1 MFVIITLNCNE
12 GIGMM
17 NQKDKERKEQV
28 SHMINIPDDYR
39 LVVDDQEGVDDP
51 YHLLW
56 WEHKEDEE
64 RTIQIT
70 LNRHTGNLIE
80 FRIGDENYF
89 SSDKEA
95 LEENKAREIANVFL
109 KKYTK
114 EGYEFCTYVTVKD
127 DWRGWK
133 EVKYM
138 QEVNGYPLPNTGC
151 VVQVHPSGN
160 VVHFRYNGQK
170 AIEKKPLW
178 PSDIVEENVVLESLK
193 ARQDM
198 RLVFVDLTYSSCKY
212 ENGEEVKGYHLV
224 YEPEPSHACIDAS
237 TGKDLFEPDHYKLPP
252 TVAVEITKKGSR
264 QDDIF
269 ELFDWDKE
277 SFAKVDETEN
287 NNEIRMKFVPKEE
300 LQKQKEEKNPYLMNE
315 FFKKH
320 LTMLKYNNLIGITVD
335 KLTNE
340 LIGFIKLTEDKEA
353 KQILSREECLQ
364 KAIQFL
370 ECVIPDITQYL
381 RLWEE
386 REEAEDGIERFN
398 FSVYVNGIPAEYKHF
413 MININAENGA
423 VMHYS
428 GESSKFIKEL
438 LTYETTP
445 KVTKEEALEI
455 YRDAIRVKL
464 QWSIDHDVE
473 ETVYQLLYKQTT
485 DENYKEFFDGSR
497 EIRYI
502 DAHTGEKI
510 WSE

>member
-1 MFVIITLNCNE
+1 
-12 GIGMM
+12 M

-28 SHMINIPDDYR
+28 VHIINIPDDYR

-56 WEHKEDEE
+56 WEHKADEE

-70 LNRHTGNLIE
+70 LNRHTGSLID
-80 FRIGDENYF
+80 FRIEDEKAF
-89 SSDKEA
+89 SSSEKAIED
-95 LEENKAREIANVFL
+95 NQAREIANTFL

-114 EGYEFCTYVTVKD
+114 EGSEFYTYVIVKGD
-127 DWRGWK
+127 KHGWK
-133 EVKYM
+133 EVNYM

-160 VVHFRYNGQK
+160 VVDFHYNGQK
-170 AIEKKPLW
+170 AIEKKPSW
-178 PSDIVEENVVLESLK
+178 PNEIVEENVVLENLK

-198 RLVFVDLTYSSCKY
+198 RLVFVDLTYSSCEY
-212 ENGEEVKGYHLV
+212 ENREEVKGYHLV

-237 TGKDLFEPDHYKLPP
+237 TGKDLYGPEHYKLPP
-252 TVAVEITKKGSR
+252 TVVVEKIEEGNR

-287 NNEIRMKFVPKEE
+287 DNEIRMKFVLKEE

-320 LTMLKYNNLIGITVD
+320 LPMLKYNNLVSVTID

-340 LIGFIKLTEDKEA
+340 LIGFIKLTDDKEV

-364 KAIQFL
+364 KALQFL
-370 ECVIPDITQYL
+370 EQVIPDITQYL

-386 REEAEDGIERFN
+386 REEAEDGIERFI
-398 FSVYVNGIPAEYKHF
+398 FSIYINDIPAEYNQF

-428 GESSKFIKEL
+428 GESSNLIKKL

-464 QWSIDHDVE
+464 EWSIDHDVE

-485 DENYKEFFDGSR
+485 CENYKEFFDGSR
-497 EIRYI
+497 EVRYI

-510 WSE
+510 WSK

>member
-151 VVQVHPSGN
+151 VVQIHPSGN

-224 YEPEPSHACIDAS
+224 YEPEPSHAFIDAS

-464 QWSIDHDVE
+464 EWSIDHDVE

>member
-1 MFVIITLNCNE
+1 
-12 GIGMM
+12 M

>member
-1 MFVIITLNCNE
+1 MA
-12 GIGMM
+12 
-17 NQKDKERKEQV
+17 
-28 SHMINIPDDYR
+28 HMIDIPDAYR

-64 RTIQIT
+64 KTIQIT

-80 FRIGDENYF
+80 FSIDDKKYF
-89 SSDKEA
+89 SSGKEA
-95 LEENKAREIANVFL
+95 IGENKAREIANIFL

-114 EGYEFCTYVTVKD
+114 KGYEFYTYVTVKD
-127 DWRGWK
+127 DRRGWK
-133 EVKYM
+133 EVNYM

-151 VVQVHPSGN
+151 VVRVHLSGN

-170 AIEKKPLW
+170 AIENKPLW
-178 PSDIVEENVVLESLK
+178 PSEIVEENAVLENLK

-198 RLVFVDLTYSSCKY
+198 RLVFVDLTHSSCEY

-224 YEPEPSHACIDAS
+224 YEPEPNHTFINAS
-237 TGKDLFEPDHYKLPP
+237 TGRDLFGPDHYKLPS
-252 TVAVEITKKGSR
+252 TVAVEKPKKGSR
-264 QDDIF
+264 QGDIF

-277 SFAKVDETEN
+277 SFTKVDETEHDD
-287 NNEIRMKFVPKEE
+287 EIRMKFVPKEE

-320 LTMLKYNNLIGITVD
+320 LPMLKYNNLVGVTVD
-335 KLTNE
+335 KSTNE
-340 LIGFIKLTEDKEA
+340 LIGFIKLTEDIEA
-353 KQILSREECLQ
+353 KQILSREKCLQ
-364 KAIQFL
+364 KALQFL
-370 ECVIPDITQYL
+370 ERVIPDVTQYL

-386 REEAEDGIERFN
+386 REEAEDGIERFI
-398 FSVYVNGIPAEYKHF
+398 FSVYVNGIPAEYKQF
-413 MININAENGA
+413 MVNINVENGA

-428 GESSKFIKEL
+428 GESSNFIKEL

-445 KVTKEEALEI
+445 KVTKEKALQI
-455 YRDAIRVKL
+455 YKEAIRVNL
-464 QWSIDHDVE
+464 EWDIDNDAE
-473 ETVYQLLYKQTT
+473 ETVYKLLYKQTT
-485 DENYKEFFDGSR
+485 DENHKAPFDRSR

-510 WSE
+510 WSEY

>member
-1 MFVIITLNCNE
+1 
-12 GIGMM
+12 M

-28 SHMINIPDDYR
+28 AHIMDIPDDYR

-56 WEHKEDEE
+56 WEHKADEE
-64 RTIQIT
+64 KTIQIT
-70 LNRHTGNLIE
+70 LNRHTGNLID
-80 FRIGDENYF
+80 FRVEEEDSF
-89 SSDKEA
+89 SSG
-95 LEENKAREIANVFL
+95 EEVIEDNKAREIANTFL

-114 EGYEFCTYVTVKD
+114 EGYEFYTYVTVKD
-127 DWRGWK
+127 DWHGWK
-133 EVKYM
+133 EVNYM

-151 VVQVHPSGN
+151 VVQVHSSGN
-160 VVHFRYNGQK
+160 VVNFHYNGQK
-170 AIEKKPLW
+170 AIEKKPSW
-178 PSDIVEENVVLESLK
+178 PSDIVEKNVVLENLK

-198 RLVFVDLTYSSCKY
+198 RLVFVDFTYSSCEY

-237 TGKDLFEPDHYKLPP
+237 TGKDLYGPEHYKLPP
-252 TVAVEITKKGSR
+252 AVVVEKIEKGSR

-269 ELFDWDKE
+269 VLFDWDKE
-277 SFAKVDETEN
+277 RFAKVDETEN
-287 NNEIRMKFVPKEE
+287 DNEIRMKFVLKGE

-320 LTMLKYNNLIGITVD
+320 LLMLKYDNLVSVTID

-340 LIGFIKLTEDKEA
+340 LTGFIKLTDDKEV
-353 KQILSREECLQ
+353 KQILPREECLQ
-364 KAIQFL
+364 KALQFL
-370 ECVIPDITQYL
+370 EQVIPDITQYL

-386 REEAEDGIERFN
+386 REEAEVGIERFI
-398 FSVYVNGIPAEYKHF
+398 FSIYINDIPAEYNQF

-428 GESSKFIKEL
+428 GESSNLIKKL

-445 KVTKEEALEI
+445 KVTKEGALEI

-464 QWSIDHDVE
+464 EWSIDHDVE
-473 ETVYQLLYKQTT
+473 ETIYQLLYKQTT
-485 DENYKEFFDGSR
+485 DENHKEPFDCSR

-510 WSE
+510 WSK

>member
-1 MFVIITLNCNE
+1 
-12 GIGMM
+12 M

-28 SHMINIPDDYR
+28 AHIMDIPDDYR

-56 WEHKEDEE
+56 WEHKADEE
-64 RTIQIT
+64 KTIQIT
-70 LNRHTGNLIE
+70 LNRHTGNLID
-80 FRIGDENYF
+80 FRVEEEDSF
-89 SSDKEA
+89 SSG
-95 LEENKAREIANVFL
+95 EEVIEDNKAREIANTFL

-114 EGYEFCTYVTVKD
+114 EGYEFYTYVTVKD
-127 DWRGWK
+127 DWHGWK
-133 EVKYM
+133 EVNYM

-151 VVQVHPSGN
+151 VVQVHSSGN
-160 VVHFRYNGQK
+160 VVNFHYNGQK
-170 AIEKKPLW
+170 AIEKKPSW
-178 PSDIVEENVVLESLK
+178 PSDIVEKNVVLENLK

-198 RLVFVDLTYSSCKY
+198 RLVFVDFTYSSCEY

-237 TGKDLFEPDHYKLPP
+237 TGKDLYGPEHYKLPP
-252 TVAVEITKKGSR
+252 AVVVEKIEKGSR

-269 ELFDWDKE
+269 VLFDWDKE
-277 SFAKVDETEN
+277 RFAKVDETEN
-287 NNEIRMKFVPKEE
+287 DNEIRMKFVLKGE

-320 LTMLKYNNLIGITVD
+320 LPMLKYDNLVSVTID

-340 LIGFIKLTEDKEA
+340 LTGFIKLTDDKEV
-353 KQILSREECLQ
+353 KQILPREECLQ
-364 KAIQFL
+364 KALQFL
-370 ECVIPDITQYL
+370 EQVIPDITQYL

-386 REEAEDGIERFN
+386 REEAEDGIERFI
-398 FSVYVNGIPAEYKHF
+398 FSIYINDIPAEYNQF

-428 GESSKFIKEL
+428 GESSNLIKKL

-445 KVTKEEALEI
+445 KVTKEGALEI

-464 QWSIDHDVE
+464 EWSIDHDVE
-473 ETVYQLLYKQTT
+473 ETIYQLLYKQTT
-485 DENYKEFFDGSR
+485 DENHKEPFDCSR

-510 WSE
+510 WSK

>member
-28 SHMINIPDDYR
+28 YHMINIPDDYR

-56 WEHKEDEE
+56 WEYKEDEE

-80 FRIGDENYF
+80 FRIDDENYF

-95 LEENKAREIANVFL
+95 LEENKAREIANAFL

-114 EGYEFCTYVTVKD
+114 EGYEFYTYVTVKEGR
-127 DWRGWK
+127 RGWK
-133 EVKYM
+133 EVNYM

-151 VVQVHPSGN
+151 VVQMHPSGN
-160 VVHFRYNGQK
+160 VVNFHHNGQK

-178 PSDIVEENVVLESLK
+178 PSEIVEENIVLGNLK

-198 RLVFVDLTYSSCKY
+198 RLVFVDLTYSSCEY
-212 ENGEEVKGYHLV
+212 ENGERVKGYHLV
-224 YEPEPSHACIDAS
+224 YEPEPSHAFIKAS
-237 TGKDLFEPDHYKLPP
+237 TGKDLFGPDHYKMPP
-252 TVAVEITKKGSR
+252 TVAIEIMEKGSQ

-269 ELFDWDKE
+269 DLLDWDKE
-277 SFAKVDETEN
+277 SFTKVAETEDDY
-287 NNEIRMKFVPKEE
+287 EIRMKFVPKEE
-300 LQKQKEEKNPYLMNE
+300 LQKQKEEKNLYLMNE

-320 LTMLKYNNLIGITVD
+320 LPMLKYNNFVCIMID
-335 KLTNE
+335 KSTNE
-340 LIGFIKLTEDKEA
+340 LTGFIKRTDDKEV

-364 KAIQFL
+364 KALQFL
-370 ECVIPDITQYL
+370 EQVIPDVTQYL

-386 REEAEDGIERFN
+386 REAAEDGIERFT
-398 FSVYVNGIPAEYKHF
+398 FSVYVNGIPAECKQF
-413 MININAENGA
+413 MVNINTENGA

-428 GESSKFIKEL
+428 GESSNFIKEL

-445 KVTKEEALEI
+445 KVTKGKALDI
-455 YRDAIRVKL
+455 YRGAMRVHL
-464 QWSIDHDVE
+464 EWFLENDVE
-473 ETVYQLLYKQTT
+473 ATGYELLYKQTT
-485 DENYKEFFDGSR
+485 DENYKEPFDCRR
-497 EIRYI
+497 ELRYI
-502 DAHTGEKI
+502 DANTGEKI

>member
-1 MFVIITLNCNE
+1 
-12 GIGMM
+12 M

-28 SHMINIPDDYR
+28 VHMIDIPDDYR

-56 WEHKEDEE
+56 WEHKDDEE

-80 FRIGDENYF
+80 FRIAEKNAV
-89 SSDKEA
+89 SSGKEVI
-95 LEENKAREIANVFL
+95 EEKKAREIANTFL
-109 KKYTK
+109 NKYTK
-114 EGYEFCTYVTVKD
+114 EGYEFYTYVTVKD

-133 EVKYM
+133 KVNYM
-138 QEVNGYPLPNTGC
+138 QEVNGYPLPNTGY
-151 VVQVHPSGN
+151 VVQVHSSGN
-160 VVHFRYNGQK
+160 VVNFGCNGQK

-178 PSDIVEENVVLESLK
+178 PNEIVEKNIVLENLK

-198 RLVFVDLTYSSCKY
+198 RLVFVDLTYSSFKY
-212 ENGEEVKGYHLV
+212 ENGEEIKGYHLV
-224 YEPEPSHACIDAS
+224 YEPEPSHASIDAS
-237 TGKDLFEPDHYKLPP
+237 TGEDLYGPEHYKLPP
-252 TVAVEITKKGSR
+252 TVAVEKIKKGS
-264 QDDIF
+264 QKDDIF

-277 SFAKVDETEN
+277 SFTKVDETEN
-287 NNEIRMKFVPKEE
+287 DNEIRMKFVPKEA
-300 LQKQKEEKNPYLMNE
+300 LQKQKKEKNPYLMNE

-320 LTMLKYNNLIGITVD
+320 LPMLKYNNLVSVTID

-340 LIGFIKLTEDKEA
+340 LTSFIKLTDDKEV

-364 KAIQFL
+364 KALQFL
-370 ECVIPDITQYL
+370 ERVIPDITQYL

-386 REEAEDGIERFN
+386 REEAEGGIERFI
-398 FSVYVNGIPAEYKHF
+398 FSVYINDIPAEYNQF
-413 MININAENGA
+413 MVNINTENGT

-428 GESSKFIKEL
+428 GESSNFIKEL

-445 KVTKEEALEI
+445 KVTKEKALQI
-455 YRDAIRVKL
+455 YKEAIRVNL
-464 QWSIDHDVE
+464 EWDIDNDAE
-473 ETVYQLLYKQTT
+473 ETVYKLLYKQTT
-485 DENYKEFFDGSR
+485 DENHKEPSGCSR

-510 WSE
+510 WSEY

>member
-1 MFVIITLNCNE
+1 
-12 GIGMM
+12 M

-28 SHMINIPDDYR
+28 AHMIDIPDEYR

-51 YHLLW
+51 YHLVW

-80 FRIGDENYF
+80 FSIDDEIYF
-89 SSDKEA
+89 SSGKEA
-95 LEENKAREIANVFL
+95 IDENKAREIANAFL

-114 EGYEFCTYVTVKD
+114 EGYEFYTYITVKD
-127 DWRGWK
+127 DRRGWK
-133 EVKYM
+133 EVNYM
-138 QEVNGYPLPNTGC
+138 QEVNGYPLRNAGC
-151 VVQVHPSGN
+151 VVRVHPSGN
-160 VVHFRYNGQK
+160 VVHFRYSGQK

-178 PSDIVEENVVLESLK
+178 PSEIVEENVVLENLK

-198 RLVFVDLTYSSCKY
+198 RLVFVDLTHSPCKY

-224 YEPEPSHACIDAS
+224 YEPEPSHAFIDAS
-237 TGKDLFEPDHYKLPP
+237 TGKDLFGTDHYKLPL
-252 TVAVEITKKGSR
+252 TVAVENPKKGIR

-269 ELFDWDKE
+269 DLFDWDKE
-277 SFAKVDETEN
+277 NFTKVAEKEN
-287 NNEIRMKFVPKEE
+287 DYEIRMKFVPKEE

-320 LTMLKYNNLIGITVD
+320 LPMLKYNNFVGIMID
-335 KLTNE
+335 KSTNE
-340 LIGFIKLTEDKEA
+340 LTGFIKLTDDNEV
-353 KQILSREECLQ
+353 KQILSREECIQ
-364 KAIQFL
+364 KALQFL
-370 ECVIPDITQYL
+370 EQVIPDVTQYL

-386 REEAEDGIERFN
+386 REEAEDGIERFT
-398 FSVYVNGIPAEYKHF
+398 FSVYVNGIPAEYNQF
-413 MININAENGA
+413 RVNINAENGA

-438 LTYETTP
+438 LTYETTI
-445 KVTKEEALEI
+445 KITKEKALEI
-455 YRDAIRVKL
+455 YRGAMRVNL
-464 QWSIDHDVE
+464 EWFLENDVE
-473 ETVYQLLYKQTT
+473 ETNYVLLYKQTT
-485 DENYKEFFDGSR
+485 DENHKESFDCSR